1 VNVFRIRVHYSN
13 KSFCVPWS
21 RKVYVK
27 EGLWLAKDLMRGLQ
41 PVPEVGV
48 TLMGTP
54 IISSI
59 SIKEVGWDSGLKI
72 M

>member
-13 KSFCVPWS
+13 KSICVPRS

-27 EGLWLAKDLMRGLQ
+27 EGLWLTKDLMRGLQ
-41 PVPEVGV
+41 SVPEVGV

-59 SIKEVGWDSGLKI
+59 SIKEVSWDSGLKI
-72 M
+72 V